1 LASVDDIET
10 GRVPGTFANSG
21 SDAVT
26 VSSVPDDPLTAID
39 DGVAI
44 AVWVVPGSSRSVIDG
59 RHGDSLKIRVTSPPE
74 GGKANVEVA
83 RLLSD
88 VLGGEVTLRAGMR
101 GRSKVFQVSKT
112 DIDKVRQKLGL

>member
-1 LASVDDIET
+1 
-10 GRVPGTFANSG
+10 
-21 SDAVT
+21 
-26 VSSVPDDPLTAID
+26 
-39 DGVAI
+39 
-44 AVWVVPGSSRSVIDG
+44 
-59 RHGDSLKIRVTSPPE
+59 
-74 GGKANVEVA
+74 VA

>member
-21 SDAVT
+21 SDTGT
-26 VSSVPDDPLTAID
+26 VASVPDNPLTATD
-39 DGVAI
+39 GGVAI
-44 AVWVVPGSSRSVIDG
+44 SVWVVPGSSRSVIDG

-74 GGKANVEVA
+74 RGKANAEVA
-83 RLLSD
+83 RLLSE
-88 VLGGEVTLRAGMR
+88 VLGAEVTLRAGMR

-112 DIDKVRQKLGL
+112 EIDDVRQKLGL